1 MKMENNLD
9 YYLKKIEPFIEGTSR
24 EIFLQELY
32 SIKNVE
38 KLFYEKM
45 TYSWKKAAKDTNPL
59 FLIDYI
65 KGAKTEI
72 FLDIIGKNK
81 QPVIRI
87 VKGKA

>member
-9 YYLKKIEPFIEGTSR
+9 YYLKEIEPFIEGTSR
-24 EIFLQELY
+24 ENFLQELY

-38 KLFYEKM
+38 ELFQEKM
-45 TYSWKKAAKDTNPL
+45 TYSWKRATKDTKPQ
-59 FLIDYI
+59 FLVDYV

-72 FLDIIGKNK
+72 RLDIIGKTK

-87 VKGKA
+87 IKGKA